1 MWGLACGSNFKCKG
15 IRREGEVLV
24 SGALHGR
31 RVLAVP
37 CGELDVLCGI
47 LHHHIW
53 FPFPPR
59 QEMCDGAGPE
69 AECGPGS
76 REALRRESMP

>member
-1 MWGLACGSNFKCKG
+1 M
-15 IRREGEVLV
+15 